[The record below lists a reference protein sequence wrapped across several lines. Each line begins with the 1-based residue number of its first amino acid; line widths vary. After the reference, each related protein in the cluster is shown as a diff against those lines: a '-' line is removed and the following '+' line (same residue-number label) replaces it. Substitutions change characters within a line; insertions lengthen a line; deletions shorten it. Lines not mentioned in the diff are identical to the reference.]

1 MASQDDTAEIR
12 KFEFTRGRVDA
23 CKCPPGK
30 SQALFW
36 DTKQPGLGLR
46 VTANGQCAFIFE
58 MKLGRQTIRMTIG
71 PASMPIRVPK
81 DKKGNPT
88 GPGADGEALRLAS
101 MVKQGVDP
109 RQEKAAQVEKDQ
121 TSRAAAKAAR
131 VRESLTVGEAWVV
144 YLAARKAKWAPRTFL
159 DHVRLAAA
167 GGEQRKRGEGVTVS
181 GPLAPLMSLKL
192 VDLNADCLAA
202 WLEEEAA
209 TRASNAAHA
218 FRLIRGFIRWCGDH
232 PEYRQLISADAYR
245 SKAVS
250 EAVPSAKSKEGD
262 SLQREQLQSWFAA
275 VGQIRNPVISA
286 YLQGLLITGARR
298 EELASLRW
306 EDVDFKWGSLTI
318 KDKVEGLRVIPLTPY
333 LASVLAKLPRANEW
347 VFSSARQV
355 IDAKTKEMRWENA
368 SDTGH
373 ITEPRIAHTKA
384 LAAAGLPHVSLHG
397 LRRSFGTLCE
407 WVEMPSG
414 IAAQIMGHKPSA
426 LAEKHYRRR
435 PIDLLR
441 MWHEKIEAWML
452 EQAEIDFTPAKA
464 KPALQVVSA

>member
-1 MASQDDTAEIR
+1 MARIKLTAPRVDSFTCPEDKPQVFLWDDTA
-12 KFEFTRGRVDA
+12 
-23 CKCPPGK
+23 
-30 SQALFW
+30 
-36 DTKQPGLGLR
+36 PGLALR
-46 VTANGQCAFIFE
+46 ATRAGAKAYIFQSR
-58 MKLGRQTIRMTIG
+58 LDGAALRITIG
-71 PASMPIRVPK
+71 DPASWTIPNAR
-81 DKKGNPT
+81 
-88 GPGADGEALRLAS
+88 AEARRLQTLID
-101 MVKQGVDP
+101 QGKDP
-109 RQEKAAQVEKDQ
+109 REEKAASIAKDQ
-121 TSRAAAKAAR
+121 AARHAAAAKKA
-131 VRESLTVGEAWVV
+131 RESTTVGEAWAV
-144 YLAARKAKWAPRTFL
+144 YLAARKAKWAPRTYL

-167 GGEQRKRGEGVTVS
+167 GGEQRKRGGGVTVA
-181 GPLAPLMSLKL
+181 GPLASLMPMKL
-192 VDLNADCLAA
+192 VDLNADCLAT

-232 PEYRQLISADAYR
+232 VEYRQLISADAYR

-306 EDVDFKWGSLTI
+306 DDVDFKWGSLTI

-333 LASVLAKLPRANEW
+333 LASLLARLPRANEW

-452 EQAEIDFTPAKA
+452 EQAEIDFTGSASSSG
-464 KPALQVVSA
+464 LRVVAAQR